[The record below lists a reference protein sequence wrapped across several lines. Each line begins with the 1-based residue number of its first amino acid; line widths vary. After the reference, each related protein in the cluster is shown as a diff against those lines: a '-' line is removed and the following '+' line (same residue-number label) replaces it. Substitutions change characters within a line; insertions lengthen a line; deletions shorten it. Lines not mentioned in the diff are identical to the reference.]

1 MNARLSLVEFVGH
14 LQADLAGVFVSHS
27 KVRDYQ
33 TQFPKKWP
41 AVWVLAQKTRALD
54 SDDENV
60 GLTGHYRQHMSVEVA
75 VRCVVQRYAD
85 GETTSE
91 APLNALID
99 SVTSSLKKWKPTGA
113 DVPLRL
119 VQIQDGP
126 DHESVSYADVIVG
139 TTTTYSDSP

>member
-14 LQADLAGVFVSHS
+14 LQADLPSVFVSHS
-27 KVRDYQ
+27 KVRGYQ
-33 TQFPKKWP
+33 TLFPTKYP
-41 AVWVLAQKTRALD
+41 AVWVLAQKTRALA
-54 SDDENV
+54 SDDE
-60 GLTGHYRQHMSVEVA
+60 GDGYSGHYRQHMGIEIA

-99 SVTSSLKKWKPTGA
+99 NVCNSLKKWQPTGA
-113 DVPLRL
+113 DLPLRIVL
-119 VQIQDGP
+119 IQDGP

-139 TTTTYSDSP
+139 TQTTYSDAP